1 MQKRI
6 EIDEI
11 DVEDTKA
18 KSSNKKDKKV
28 KNKETKAAKKAARRM
43 GLAGYAAG
51 VLSAAAVG
59 LYAYGNLSTEK
70 ENYTGAAIETSIDGD
85 NDKDFGEDDKYT
97 YNDIREIVEEKEAL
111 VKTIDEKLE
120 NVDESTHFTPSK
132 ESRWKE
138 RTLNDGD
145 ILRAEKDYVN
155 EEIGIFNDILSQEAL
170 DDDEYLSDEAAKTI
184 DDYFD
189 IAANGE
195 ITVQIERA
203 DVEAARKNTIQTVKS
218 FMEEGEGVTVDY
230 NTLDKIYGTPSVYVI
245 FKNEAAFIDS
255 IYNPADE
262 YLLYIEEEHDSQI
275 EKGLFDEIDHE
286 QNAIK
291 KISGQA
297 GTVNRT
303 TNASESVK
311 VNSTKT
317 VVNKTPAPVVTPEK
331 EPDVTPE
338 YIPDPDPTPITPETP
353 DVTTEDVVGDKKP
366 APNAEDHQGM
376 PAPGEEVGDTQ
387 GMSSP
392 AAPATEDVGDTQGM
406 PSPEDIASLSDD
418 DLDDI
423 FGYDGTNDEA
433 QPEFFMD

>member
-1 MQKRI
+1 MQKRVD
-6 EIDEI
+6 IDEI

-18 KSSNKKDKKV
+18 KSSDKKDKKV

-85 NDKDFGEDDKYT
+85 NDKDFAEDDKYT
-97 YNDIREIVEEKEAL
+97 YDDIREIVEEKEAL

-132 ESRWKE
+132 ESHWKE

-203 DVEAARKNTIQTVKS
+203 DVEAARENTIQTVKS
-218 FMEEGEGVTVDY
+218 FMEKDEAVTVDY
-230 NTLDKIYGTPSVYVI
+230 NKLYKIMGTPSVYVI
-245 FKNEAAFIDS
+245 FENEAAFIDS

-262 YLLYIEEEHDSQI
+262 YLLYIEEEHDSQN
-275 EKGLFDEIDHE
+275 EKGIFDEINHV
-286 QNAIK
+286 QNAEQD
-291 KISGQA
+291 ISGFW

-303 TNASESVK
+303 DNELVK

-331 EPDVTPE
+331 DPE
-338 YIPDPDPTPITPETP
+338 IIPEDIPDPDPTPITPETP

-392 AAPATEDVGDTQGM
+392 SAPATEDVGDTQGM
-406 PSPEDIASLSDD
+406 PSAEDIASLSDD

>member
-1 MQKRI
+1 MQKRVD
-6 EIDEI
+6 IDEI

-18 KSSNKKDKKV
+18 KSSDKKDKKV
-28 KNKETKAAKKAARRM
+28 KNKETKAAKKAAKRM

-85 NDKDFGEDDKYT
+85 NDKDFEEDDKYT
-97 YNDIREIVEEKEAL
+97 YDDIREIVEEKEAL

-132 ESRWKE
+132 ESSWRE

-170 DDDEYLSDEAAKTI
+170 DDDEYLSDEAARTI

-195 ITVQIERA
+195 VTVQIERA
-203 DVEAARKNTIQTVKS
+203 DVEAARENTIQTVKS
-218 FMEEGEGVTVDY
+218 FMEKDEAVTVNY
-230 NTLDKIYGTPSVYVI
+230 DKLEKIMGTPSVYVV
-245 FKNEAAFIDS
+245 FENEAAFIDS
-255 IYNPADE
+255 INDQADE
-262 YLLYIEEEHDSQI
+262 YQLYIEEEHDSQK
-275 EKGLFDEIDHE
+275 EKGIFDEIDHV
-286 QNAIK
+286 QNAKDNIT
-291 KISGQA
+291 GQW
-297 GTVNRT
+297 GTVYRT
-303 TNASESVK
+303 NVKELVK
-311 VNSTKT
+311 VTSTKT

-338 YIPDPDPTPITPETP
+338 YIPDPDPTPVTPETP

-406 PSPEDIASLSDD
+406 PSPEDIASLTDD